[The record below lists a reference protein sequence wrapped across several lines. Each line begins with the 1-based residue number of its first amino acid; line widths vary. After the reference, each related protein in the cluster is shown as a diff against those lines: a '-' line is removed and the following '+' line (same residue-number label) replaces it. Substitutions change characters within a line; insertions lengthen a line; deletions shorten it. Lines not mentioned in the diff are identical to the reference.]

1 MLQLVVNNKTKKIY
15 DILKVGVINSTNAQ
29 DGEEMVLYTD
39 GDNLFVREM
48 GEFGEKFSPV
58 TLEEKI
64 KVE

>member
-39 GDNLFVREM
+39 GNNLFVREIK
-48 GEFGEKFSPV
+48 EFGEKFSPV
-58 TLEEKI
+58 TLEKKI
-64 KVE
+64 KIE